1 VPIIEDGLNPD
12 WRRDLIDWAARND
25 AVREVWVFGSRGP
38 KALATADSDLDV
50 GIVLAPPK
58 DKTDWAFG
66 NYMAL
71 GDGWQADLAA
81 LVGRHVSLQAML
93 PGNKGDVEI
102 RSTGERIWQRD

>member
-1 VPIIEDGLNPD
+1 MRYGYARVSPHWRQAVIE
-12 WRRDLIDWAARND
+12 WAARNE
-25 AVREVWVFGSRGP
+25 AVTEIWVFGSRGP
-38 KALATADSDLDV
+38 KALATADSDLDI

-58 DKTDWAFG
+58 GKTDWAFG

-71 GDGWQADLAA
+71 GDGWQAYLAA

-102 RSTGERIWQRD
+102 RSTGICIW